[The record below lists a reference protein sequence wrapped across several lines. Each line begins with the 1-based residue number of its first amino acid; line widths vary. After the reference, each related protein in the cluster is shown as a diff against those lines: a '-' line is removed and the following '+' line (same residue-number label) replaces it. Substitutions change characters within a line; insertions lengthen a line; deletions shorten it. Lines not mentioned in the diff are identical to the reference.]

1 MFAVFKLSGFEYSG
15 EEGAVI
21 KVPLQKAE
29 AGTKIEITD
38 VMLVKD
44 GDKSLIGTPFVENA
58 MIEAEVLG
66 DGKGDKVIVYKKK
79 RRTKYRLTQGHRQD
93 FTEIKINKISA
104 PTS

>member
-1 MFAVFKLSGFEYSG
+1 MFAVFKFSGFDYSG

-21 KVPLQKAE
+21 KVPFQKAE

-58 MIEAEVLG
+58 KIEAEVLG
-66 DGKGDKVIVYKKK
+66 EGKDDKVIVFKKK